1 MYRKTGNFDGNASSA
16 SRRRSSHHKNYDDRK
31 PTVSF
36 RIPADMKEDFERD
49 LDALGMSKAEFL
61 RMVVR
66 DFVNRRLD
74 VRFDER
80 GEPYLELNNRR

>member
-1 MYRKTGNFDGNASSA
+1 
-16 SRRRSSHHKNYDDRK
+16 
-31 PTVSF
+31 
-36 RIPADMKEDFERD
+36 MKEDLERD

-66 DFVNRRLD
+66 DFVSRRLD

-80 GEPYLELNNRR
+80 GKPYLLLNERR

>member
-1 MYRKTGNFDGNASSA
+1 MYRKQHNLDGNSSSA
-16 SRRRSSHHKNYDDRK
+16 PRRRSSHHTNYDDRK

-36 RIPADMKEDFERD
+36 RIPADMKEDLERD

-66 DFVNRRLD
+66 DFVSRRLD

-80 GEPYLELNNRR
+80 GKPYLLLNERR